1 MSLKISQK
9 KEKAEVR
16 VKEKVVKLSYKESK
30 EYEQLQIEMVDIE
43 KELKRI
49 SQAFEDSQLSYE
61 KAQALS
67 VLQAELEASLE
78 KKTERWFELEEI
90 LEKSK
95 K

>member
-1 MSLKISQK
+1 M
-9 KEKAEVR
+9 
-16 VKEKVVKLSYKESK
+16 SYKENK
-30 EYEQLQIEMVDIE
+30 EYEQLQIEMADIE

-61 KAQALS
+61 KVQALS
-67 VLQAELEASLE
+67 ILQAELEASLE